1 MTDNHRPSQSAPVG
15 RATRRPP
22 PCLEAGGPPEHSSI
36 HSGDSAFP
44 IRAPWRRLLAT
55 KRPPYT
61 PPAPPAP
68 TPDEPPRLAMR
79 IHAPE
84 ALPGAGAEVL
94 RNLNVLR
101 GPAPGLLAPTGVPAG
116 TPLRQNRFIT
126 AGYVRIAHALQTL
139 LDPAFRPGASSAVL
153 PCWFAFAP
161 HASQEA
167 GKGLLGAAIARR
179 IIDLAQ
185 GEALPSAAHA
195 YDRVGLTG
203 SMRQGA
209 EKLSTALSWHGLPRD
224 AAAVIGALASA
235 MNLEPLSD
243 PRTLWSTAHRIARL
257 FFQAPGVLP
266 LDKAEALAL
275 TLERMLNEGN
285 VRIYTDIGGSAE
297 AYLAWRQGAGAVT
310 PDRVLREFTLP
321 GSNAREARRAYDFL
335 VLRTHEKPTP
345 SDFERLLPG
354 VSGLG
359 LVVAAFALNET
370 ARQAPG
376 GAARD
381 ALIALANNCLAWRE
395 QHDAVQPAFTPAS
408 RPPGE
413 VSRAELIQALTPL
426 LCLQMGPVMWNFSDY
441 AATQKDRDRNP
452 LTSKPTEYNWALF
465 ADRWPAILHSFTL
478 GYSRP
483 SALWT
488 LPPPLV
494 PEDSPLLEL
503 A

>member
-1 MTDNHRPSQSAPVG
+1 M
-15 RATRRPP
+15 
-22 PCLEAGGPPEHSSI
+22 
-36 HSGDSAFP
+36 
-44 IRAPWRRLLAT
+44 AT
-55 KRPPYT
+55 KT
-61 PPAPPAP
+61 PTAPLPS
-68 TPDEPPRLAMR
+68 
-79 IHAPE
+79 E
-84 ALPGAGAEVL
+84 ARPGAA
-94 RNLNVLR
+94 RDANVLR
-101 GPAPGLLAPTGVPAG
+101 APAPGLLAPTGVPAG

-126 AGYVRIAHALQTL
+126 EGYIRIAHALQSL
-139 LDPAFRPGASSAVL
+139 LDPAFRPGTSGTVL

-179 IIDLAQ
+179 IIDIAQ

-203 SMRQGA
+203 PMRKGA

-266 LDKAEALAL
+266 LDKAEALAR

-285 VRIYTDIGGSAE
+285 VLIYTDIGGAAQ
-297 AYLAWRQGAGAVT
+297 AYLSWRTGAGAVT

-321 GSNAREARRAYDFL
+321 GARPQDARRAYDFL
-335 VLRTHEKPTP
+335 VLRTHERPTP
-345 SDFERLLPG
+345 SDFGRLLPG
-354 VSGLG
+354 VSGTS
-359 LVVAAFALNET
+359 LVVAAYALNET

-408 RPPGE
+408 RRPDE
-413 VSRAELIQALTPL
+413 VSRAELMQALTPL

-441 AATQKDRDRNP
+441 TATQKDRDRNP
-452 LTSKPTEYNWALF
+452 LTSKPTEYSWAVF
-465 ADRWPAILHSFTL
+465 ADRWPAILHSFDL
-478 GYSRP
+478 GYRHP

-494 PEDSPLLEL
+494 PEGSPLLEL